1 MTMPAN
7 PTPAEVV
14 VVIDA
19 NGRLDLTDRAT
30 LGTFIGKSLATFV
43 SGNRMPEISG
53 DDRKRI
59 PEHIRRRYDAAA
71 EQAAGYILAML
82 AARPAAPTQS
92 AGQMG
97 EVDSAKACGDRM
109 VRVADALMP
118 WLKNY
123 PPSTR
128 RERAIEAANAAISA
142 ALSQPEPSQ

>member
-1 MTMPAN
+1 MNVTVPID
-7 PTPAEVV
+7 PTPEM
-14 VVIDA
+14 
-19 NGRLDLTDRAT
+19 LRAAFHSET
-30 LGTFIGKSLATFV
+30 LIEAWT
-43 SGNRMPEISG
+43 
-53 DDRKRI
+53 
-59 PEHIRRRYDAAA
+59 
-71 EQAAGYILAML
+71 AML

-92 AGQMG
+92 AAQTG

>member
-1 MTMPAN
+1 MTTMPVN
-7 PTPAEVV
+7 PTPAEGVV
-14 VVIDA
+14 VP
-19 NGRLDLTDRAT
+19 LEP
-30 LGTFIGKSLATFV
+30 
-43 SGNRMPEISG
+43 MPEMLAAFWRQKNTGSQVPGETG
-53 DDRKRI
+53 DDRSD
-59 PEHIRRRYDAAA
+59 YAA
-71 EQAAGYILAML
+71 YRAML

-92 AGQMG
+92 AAQTR